1 LRGFFI
7 RALEY
12 VDAQRVV
19 TNHQTIFLHHDYV
32 WFQTRTFWRVQLIV
46 AAPRAFFIE
55 AIYFVADPHPNVAG
69 ITVNA
74 DSVQNPF
81 EYRRAI
87 LFLLAPDF
95 TPDRLRHRRR
105 FQSGVLHILAGIAEA
120 VVFADGRLRRIR
132 EAVEKMAFGV
142 AGQLPNVQE
151 AIQIASIS
159 DSDRFDR

>member
-1 LRGFFI
+1 M
-7 RALEY
+7 
-12 VDAQRVV
+12 
-19 TNHQTIFLHHDYV
+19 
-32 WFQTRTFWRVQLIV
+32 V
-46 AAPRAFFIE
+46 AEFA
-55 AIYFVADPHPNVAG
+55 VS
-69 ITVNA
+69 A
-74 DSVQNPF
+74 DSVQPRL
-81 EYRRAI
+81 ELRRAI

-151 AIQIASIS
+151 AIQIASIAELLGITEFAYVAPIFVENYHQV
-159 DSDRFDR
+159 RFTQSRHRHFAVGQYGNGERREY